1 MLYFSK
7 RSDRKIA
14 IVGILI
20 FFFLFVI
27 PLLVVENKA
36 AWTSISY
43 SRAYQVDFV
52 LSAGH
57 LQFSTIDPWELM
69 NWPGFF
75 FISACVSAITGLS
88 TLFLADVFPIFVL
101 AFIGIIAY
109 VVLKLKFSSI
119 FSLLGSLLVLASFYT
134 GQEYFSPQATAF
146 IFYLA
151 IILLVGKLFFTKS
164 RSNSLVLCIFLLFI
178 AAVTT
183 HLLTS
188 FIIMAGIIAVY
199 LIRKLF
205 LRKVRLSSFFSLVMC
220 VFFVSIFLFY
230 HAFVINRTFVEVT
243 NSLYNQLLGQDNH
256 ITEVAGISQNRVIGS
271 TGYNLEIF
279 GTYGLTIMVV
289 VIALVSLLV
298 VLYGILKS
306 RPEAK
311 SDVFWMAW
319 IVVAAVL
326 GLSVSY
332 GGEGIARAFMFM
344 LLPAC
349 YFAVKYLRKKPVI
362 LITLIVLLLFVH
374 FPASYTN
381 DNYLYVPS
389 SELKGAHALA
399 AYVPSNSVV
408 FYEFLAPFPYNA
420 NESRH
425 FVNIQLLAGFY
436 SLPNST
442 IIDGALGEATY
453 VVYSS
458 LQNNVYNYFF
468 GSNILDSHN
477 YYQNQ
482 TRLYDNGQF
491 KIFSS
496 TIPYGG

>member
-1 MLYFSK
+1 MLYVSK
-7 RSDRKIA
+7 NSERKIA

-57 LQFSTIDPWELM
+57 IQFSTIDPWELM

-88 TLFLADVFPIFVL
+88 TIFLADVFPLFVL
-101 AFIGIIAY
+101 AFIGIVTYA
-109 VVLKLKFSSI
+109 VLKLKFSSI

-146 IFYLA
+146 IFYLGVL
-151 IILLVGKLFFTKS
+151 LLVGKLFFTKS
-164 RSNSLVLCIFLLFI
+164 RSNSLVLCIFILFI

-199 LIRKLF
+199 LTRKLF
-205 LRKVRLSSFFSLVMC
+205 LRKVRVSSFFSLVMC
-220 VFFVSIFLFY
+220 VLFVSIFLFY

-243 NSLYNQLLGQDNH
+243 NSLYTQLLGQDNH
-256 ITEVAGISQNRVIGS
+256 ITQVAGISQSRVIGS
-271 TGYNLEIF
+271 TAYNLEII
-279 GTYGLTIMVV
+279 GTYGITIMAV
-289 VIALVSLLV
+289 VIALVSLV
-298 VLYGILKS
+298 IVLYGIIKC

-311 SDVFWMAW
+311 SEVFWIAW

-349 YFAVKYLRKKPVI
+349 YFVIKYLRKKPVI
-362 LITLIVLLLFVH
+362 LITLIVLLLFIH
-374 FPASYTN
+374 FPASYAH

-389 SELKGAHALA
+389 SELKGAQALT
-399 AYVPSNSVV
+399 YIPSDSVV
-408 FYEFLAPFPYNA
+408 FYEYLAPFPYNA
-420 NESRH
+420 NQSRH

-436 SLPNST
+436 SMPNST
-442 IIDGALGEATY
+442 IIDGALGEANY

-477 YYQNQ
+477 FYQNQ

-491 KIFSS
+491 KIFSP
-496 TIPYGG
+496 TIPYYD